1 MNTILSTPGKPSLEG
16 VYETSTGRFS
26 ESVLKVAIII
36 IIKLCVITL
45 YYYKAVCYNT
55 VFLHVDT

>member
-1 MNTILSTPGKPSLEG
+1 MSTILSTPGKSSLEG

-36 IIKLCVITL
+36 IIKLCVII
-45 YYYKAVCYNT
+45 
-55 VFLHVDT
+55 